1 MISKLQTLVYVLF
14 ATATL
19 TSAALPPGY
28 EDVLL
33 CPKGYCLQ
41 RKVGRIP
48 IGRRSTQY
56 RCKSLFANKYVQ
68 TVAWGTRRV
77 NAKAELADLVQREFH
92 ENPCGMHA
100 DENIG
105 GGKVYAEYQK
115 GPYTA
120 GTEYNWDENDAN
132 ENIGGGKVYAE
143 YQKGPYTAGAEYN
156 WDENAAD
163 KNIGSHYGD
172 STKASFN
179 RYLQDYTDENIGSHH
194 GDSTKAAFDKYLE
207 DYVDEEPTSDTSSP
221 SLDDSATA
229 SIAAAA
235 KSPEKKTSANTK
247 TQLTK
252 VALWCGSGAFVALII
267 GGLIYRKVRSQ
278 RDQNYVD
285 LDTSSFISKRERNYS
300 IANSNQVYESPHV
313 VNIVA

>member
-100 DENIG
+100 D
-105 GGKVYAEYQK
+105 
-115 GPYTA
+115 
-120 GTEYNWDENDAN
+120 